1 MRDNV
6 KAFVRDVV
14 DLFEA
19 PEPIYEFG
27 SLQVAGQEGYADLRP
42 LFPGKAF
49 VGCDLRK
56 GIGVDRIE
64 NLMSLSLGDG
74 TVGTVLIL
82 DTLEHVE
89 NCHLAMQEVHR
100 IVKPEGVVAISSVML
115 FPIHEYPSDYWRFTP
130 EAFRLLLRPFQTALV
145 SHEGKPEIPHTVF
158 GVGSKSRLPDE
169 AVAEYLRRRRQTES
183 IDDPVLSALE
193 RERDS
198 WREKTEDLGRG
209 VAALEAR
216 LEEIRSAPGY
226 RLCSWLDRIGL
237 TRYKGGGL

>member
-1 MRDNV
+1 VRDNV
-6 KAFVRDVV
+6 KAFVRDVAE
-14 DLFEA
+14 LFGA
-19 PEPIYEFG
+19 PEPVYEFG

-49 VGCDLRK
+49 VGCDLRQ

-64 NLMSLSLGDG
+64 DLMRLSLGDE

-89 NCHLAMQEVHR
+89 NCHVAMQEVYR

-130 EAFRLLLRPFQTALV
+130 EAFRLLLRPFQTAFV
-145 SHEGKPEIPHTVF
+145 SYEGKPEIPHTVF
-158 GVGSKSRLPDE
+158 GVASKSRLPDE
-169 AVAEYLRRRRQTES
+169 AVAEYLRRRKQAESTE
-183 IDDPVLSALE
+183 DPVLSALE
-193 RERDS
+193 RERDA
-198 WREKTEDLGRG
+198 WCGKAEVLRG
-209 VAALEAR
+209 EVAALESR
-216 LEEIRSAPGY
+216 LEEIRSAPVY

-237 TRYKGGGL
+237 TR

>member
-14 DLFEA
+14 ELFEA
-19 PEPIYEFG
+19 PEPVYEFG

-42 LFPGKAF
+42 LFPEKAY
-49 VGCDLRK
+49 VGCDLRQ

-64 NLMSLSLGDG
+64 DLMRLSLDDG

-89 NCHLAMQEVHR
+89 NCHVAMQEVHR

-145 SHEGKPEIPHTVF
+145 SYEGKPEIPHTVF
-158 GVGSKSRLPDE
+158 GVASKSRLSDE
-169 AVAEYLRRRRQTES
+169 AVAEYLRRRKQAESTE
-183 IDDPVLSALE
+183 DPVMSPLE
-193 RERDS
+193 RERDA
-198 WREKTEDLGRG
+198 WREKTEVLGRG

-216 LEEIRSAPGY
+216 LEQIRSAPVY

-237 TRYKGGGL
+237 TR